1 MSTQPIDYAALAKQA
16 GAVSSAP
23 PQVDY
28 SALAKQAGA
37 VSSTPAPPIDKTKRS
52 GSFLQRLGIL
62 PSEEELNNIPIG
74 KDEQAGPSVSGSPGE
89 LLNQGLT
96 EGSKELAK
104 TYVKQGPMQVGSGV
118 ADVAHGDI
126 AKGGHKIIS
135 GAGITLLPLA
145 PEAIAANPAMALR
158 AAGGGI
164 LAGKAAEAGTKAAGG
179 DEDQQ
184 QFAND
189 LGNLGGGTIA
199 GTGAIRAVL
208 GTPTKALISAAAEK
222 ASSSIS
228 PELMDLLPGKIP
240 KFLSYLSKAG
250 KMVDSLDPKGTSGLG
265 DIVTKH
271 ADKIADLG
279 SQLNDALSKANA
291 LPPEGPTA
299 KAIDVPDLRVQP
311 AQQAPQNLM
320 EARKA
325 AFQRA
330 QAQAQGGTFQVVP
343 PDSATPAAPAAASN
357 TPKGAMYDEPIQEKT
372 AQQIFQGMP
381 KKPPSLIDQLKQ
393 WDNIR
398 QIHAQLEDQIG
409 KGQDEIQSWMDEHNQ
424 EAPGAKPPG
433 AAATAKARF
442 DAARAAAESRAN
454 AIETDAPQ
462 GGHAGNGVSSVE
474 ELSRPGKNYV
484 VTKSGALTY
493 QGKSF
498 APESTPNGATHV
510 TVLPDGS
517 FRVNAGPQLNPSQT
531 AALKA
536 SQPRVP
542 TSDEDVESL
551 LMKSI
556 QNAQAKRSA
565 KASD

>member
-1 MSTQPIDYAALAKQA
+1 MA
-16 GAVSSAP
+16 
-23 PQVDY
+23 
-28 SALAKQAGA
+28 
-37 VSSTPAPPIDKTKRS
+37 TPAIDFSKYESRAPAPAGGAAPQIDFTKYTAPATQS
-52 GSFLQRLGIL
+52 
-62 PSEEELNNIPIG
+62 
-74 KDEQAGPSVSGSPGE
+74 GPSDDWLKSHYAKYGDTSIDQARDRYNKRDFWDKAEDVIQAPADYFVNHTSNAIDAAKSGQYSKAANEGIKAGSLIAAP
-89 LLNQGLT
+89 LLPESIAAAPLT
-96 EGSKELAK
+96 AAR
-104 TYVKQGPMQVGSGV
+104 VV
-118 ADVAHGDI
+118 AGGYIANKAGQAVA
-126 AKGGHKIIS
+126 S
-135 GAGITLLPLA
+135 GAGATPDQA
-145 PEAIAANPAMALR
+145 E
-158 AAGGGI
+158 
-164 LAGKAAEAGTKAAGG
+164 LAGNVTGLIGGAG
-179 DEDQQ
+179 
-184 QFAND
+184 
-189 LGNLGGGTIA
+189 A
-199 GTGAIRAVL
+199 GTGAIRAFLETPAKAALGKMASAADGVVSDDVL
-208 GTPTKALISAAAEK
+208 GMISPRALHGLKMLRAAAK
-222 ASSSIS
+222 VAGSSEDSAGLSAIVKGHQEQIGS
-228 PELMDLLPGKIP
+228 LEEL
-240 KFLSYLSKAG
+240 
-250 KMVDSLDPKGTSGLG
+250 
-265 DIVTKH
+265 
-271 ADKIADLG
+271 
-279 SQLNDALSKANA
+279 LNDALSKANA

-330 QAQAQGGTFQVVP
+330 RQQGGAFEVVP
-343 PDSATPAAPAAASN
+343 PERVTPAAASS
-357 TPKGAMYDEPIQEKT
+357 TPNGALYNEPIPEQS
-372 AQQIFQGMP
+372 AQDIYRAKFLQQSQP
-381 KKPPSLIDQLKQ
+381 KPTLIDQLKQ
-393 WDNIR
+393 WDQIR
-398 QIHAQLEDQIG
+398 QIHSQLEDQIG

-424 EAPGAKPPG
+424 EAPGAKPTG

-442 DAARAAAESRAN
+442 DAARAAAESKAN

-542 TSDEDVESL
+542 TSDEDMESL

-565 KASD
+565 KAGD

>member
-1 MSTQPIDYAALAKQA
+1 MSTQPIDYSALAKQA
-16 GAVSSAP
+16 GAISSAP

-37 VSSTPAPPIDKTKRS
+37 VSSTPASGPAPKPDTRSFTDKALEFISKPAEYFTDHTINAMDAAKS
-52 GSFLQRLGIL
+52 GQYAKAANEGIKAGSLIAAPLL
-62 PSEEELNNIPIG
+62 PESIAAAPLTAARVVAGGYLANKAG
-74 KDEQAGPSVSGSPGE
+74 QA
-89 LLNQGLT
+89 
-96 EGSKELAK
+96 
-104 TYVKQGPMQVGSGV
+104 V
-118 ADVAHGDI
+118 A
-126 AKGGHKIIS
+126 S
-135 GAGITLLPLA
+135 GAGATPDQA
-145 PEAIAANPAMALR
+145 E
-158 AAGGGI
+158 
-164 LAGKAAEAGTKAAGG
+164 LAGNVTGLIGGAG
-179 DEDQQ
+179 
-184 QFAND
+184 
-189 LGNLGGGTIA
+189 A
-199 GTGAIRAVL
+199 GTGAIRAFLETPAKAALGKVASAADGVVSDDVL
-208 GTPTKALISAAAEK
+208 GMISPRALHGLKMLRAAAKVAGSTEDSAGLSELAAKHTDAISATEQ
-222 ASSSIS
+222 
-228 PELMDLLPGKIP
+228 
-240 KFLSYLSKAG
+240 
-250 KMVDSLDPKGTSGLG
+250 T
-265 DIVTKH
+265 
-271 ADKIADLG
+271 
-279 SQLNDALSKANA
+279 LNDALSKANA
-291 LPPEGPTA
+291 LPPESPTA

-320 EARKA
+320 EAHKS

-330 QAQAQGGTFQVVP
+330 QTQAQGGTFQVTP
-343 PDSATPAAPAAASN
+343 PESATPAAPAAASN

-409 KGQDEIQSWMDEHNQ
+409 KGQDEIQSWMDEHHQ
-424 EAPGAKPPG
+424 EAPGAKPTG

-442 DAARAAAESRAN
+442 DAARAAAESKAN

-498 APESTPNGATHV
+498 APESTPNGASHV